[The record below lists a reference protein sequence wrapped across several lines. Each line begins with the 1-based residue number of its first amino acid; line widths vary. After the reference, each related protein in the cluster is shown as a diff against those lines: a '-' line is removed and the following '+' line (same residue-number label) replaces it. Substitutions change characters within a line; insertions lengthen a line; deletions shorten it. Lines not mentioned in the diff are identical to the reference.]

1 MANRWIR
8 LQWLMSAMTFN
19 KQETDVYCLQIIATN
34 ILCDF
39 LNSLFYP
46 CLKDS
51 SSATYRDPV
60 KNPLII
66 IQNGA
71 KVQFERPS
79 DLQASF
85 EEMRTDPLIPKGL
98 LIGESVPNPAMNTSE
113 HLLEEQKDLVKLIAN
128 AQLNHTAKGEVPS
141 T

>member
-1 MANRWIR
+1 M
-8 LQWLMSAMTFN
+8 
-19 KQETDVYCLQIIATN
+19 
-34 ILCDF
+34 
-39 LNSLFYP
+39 
-46 CLKDS
+46 
-51 SSATYRDPV
+51 

-79 DLQASF
+79 DLQANF
-85 EEMRTDPLIPKGL
+85 EEEMRTDPLIPKGL
-98 LIGESVPNPAMNTSE
+98 LIGESVPNPAMDKSE
-113 HLLEEQKDLVKLIAN
+113 RLLEEQKDLVELIAN